1 MEEIKMEVTYN
12 EKTDLLYLRMDTQ
25 KQKILNKRIDD
36 DVVLDIGKKN
46 KIIGIEIMN
55 ASEKVNL
62 NEIISLNIK
71 EKK

>member
-1 MEEIKMEVTYN
+1 MEVTYN

-25 KQKILNKRIDD
+25 KQKILNKKIDD

>member
-1 MEEIKMEVTYN
+1 MEVTYN
-12 EKTDLLYLRMDTQ
+12 EKTDLLYLRMDSQ
-25 KQKILNKRIDD
+25 KQHVINKKIDD

-62 NEIISLNIK
+62 NEIIPLYVK
-71 EKK
+71 EKR

>member
-62 NEIISLNIK
+62 NEIISLKIK
-71 EKK
+71 EKR

>member
-1 MEEIKMEVTYN
+1 MEVTYN

-62 NEIISLNIK
+62 NEIISLKIK
-71 EKK
+71 EKR